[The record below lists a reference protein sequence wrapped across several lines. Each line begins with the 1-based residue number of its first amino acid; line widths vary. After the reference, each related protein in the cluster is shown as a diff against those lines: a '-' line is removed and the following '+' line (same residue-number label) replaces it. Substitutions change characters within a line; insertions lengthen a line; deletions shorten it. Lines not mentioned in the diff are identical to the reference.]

1 MPSDAMPLVH
11 ALQAMQDN
19 SLLSFTEIHF
29 PSEMF
34 KLRLMSSQSMLISW
48 MSWS

>member
-1 MPSDAMPLVH
+1 MPSDAMPLIH

-19 SLLSFTEIHF
+19 SLLSFAKIHF

-34 KLRLMSSQSMLISW
+34 KPRLIGLCLHNPC
-48 MSWS
+48 